1 MCFFPHC
8 CMQHLAG
15 CSGVAAPHQSF
26 RPLKPLLD
34 WAPKGLSTSIS
45 GRLVSSCQIGTSM
58 IKHVQADK
66 PQGQGLDSSHGC
78 SERTYLRFPLPSSVN
93 ASGWAPLAKPC
104 GNGKANNVYIHMYIY
119 IYTILVYHGVSRKS
133 SETQAVQSVPVD
145 VQVQS
150 CSSHCPPTA
159 RSATE
164 SPKREAAHAGP
175 ASLRRGAEFGL
186 LGSQEPGREDPE

>member
-1 MCFFPHC
+1 MIPILHASLSRSSAKRINGMCFFPHC

-119 IYTILVYHGVSRKS
+119 IYIYHLGVSWCISKVFRDPS
-133 SETQAVQSVPVD
+133 SPIS
-145 VQVQS
+145 S
-150 CSSHCPPTA
+150 C
-159 RSATE
+159 
-164 SPKREAAHAGP
+164 
-175 ASLRRGAEFGL
+175 
-186 LGSQEPGREDPE
+186 